1 MLLQSILNAVTA
13 FFTKLP
19 WLPPTLFIL
28 GGLILGIIFE
38 KIILK
43 KINKFVSRTEW
54 EVDDFI
60 VQSLKGVTVLFFFVG
75 GIYGALAYFDLP
87 EQADTI
93 ANKTLLVILIL
104 AITIVAARIAVGL
117 TQFYSNRLKG
127 DFPSSSILTNVIYG
141 LVLIIGVLIIL
152 QSLGISI
159 APLLTALGVGGL
171 AAALALQ
178 DTLSN
183 VFAGIQIIISGQIRQ
198 GDYIELSGGEAGYI
212 TDISWRYTIIRAISN
227 NMIIVPNS
235 KLSTSIITNYHKP
248 QQEMSV
254 LMPVG
259 VAYDSNLEHVE
270 RIVIEVAKEVME
282 EVDGGVPEYEPLVR
296 YNEFGDSSIN
306 FNVVMRTKEFTS
318 QYLLRHEFAKRL
330 HRRFNQEGI
339 EIPFPI
345 RTVYMADNDDDT
357 SK

>member
-1 MLLQSILNAVTA
+1 
-13 FFTKLP
+13 
-19 WLPPTLFIL
+19 
-28 GGLILGIIFE
+28 
-38 KIILK
+38 
-43 KINKFVSRTEW
+43 
-54 EVDDFI
+54 VDDFI
-60 VQSLKGVTVLFFFVG
+60 IQSLKGVTVLFFVVG
-75 GIYGALAYFDLP
+75 GIYGALAYCKLP
-87 EQADTI
+87 EKTDII
-93 ANKTLLVILIL
+93 ANKILLVILIL
-104 AITIVAARIAVGL
+104 SITIVAARIAVGF

-127 DFPSSSILTNVIYG
+127 EFPSSSILTNVIYG

-159 APLLTALGVGGL
+159 APILTALGVGGL

-183 VFAGIQIIISGQIRQ
+183 LFAGIQIIISGKIKP
-198 GDYIELSGGEAGYI
+198 GDFIELSGGESGYI
-212 TDISWRYTIIRAISN
+212 TDISWRYTIIRALAN

-235 KLSTSIITNYHKP
+235 KLSSSIIMNYYKP

-259 VAYDSNLEHVE
+259 VACDSDLEHVE
-270 RIVIEVAKEVME
+270 RVVIEVAKEVMQQVE
-282 EVDGGVPEYEPLVR
+282 GGVPEYEPLVR

-306 FNVVMRTKEFTS
+306 FNVVMRTTEFTS
-318 QYLLRHEFAKRL
+318 QYVLRHEFAKRL

-345 RTVYMADNDDDT
+345 RTVYMAEDGDDT